1 VKIKTSD
8 LCDSFSDQLS
18 ICTTVFHSYGKKKAF
33 SGTISTVKIF
43 SNDNDVFME
52 AIEQVPPGTVIV
64 LDGAH
69 STPCAWMGDRKAG
82 IAASRGIAGII
93 INGLIRDVEGLAELD
108 IGVLAIGS
116 HPLSSKMA
124 KKERK
129 GVRDGILFFGD
140 VDWISGHFVYA
151 DLDGVVLSEKEL
163 NR

>member
-1 VKIKTSD
+1 VNIKTSD

-33 SGTISTVKIF
+33 SGKISTVKIF

-69 STPCAWMGDRKAG
+69 STACAWMGDRKAG
-82 IAASRGIAGII
+82 IAVSRGIAGII
-93 INGLIRDVEGLAELD
+93 INGMVRDVEGLAKLD

-124 KKERK
+124 KKEKK
-129 GVRDGILFFGD
+129 GVRDGILDFGN
-140 VDWISGHFVYA
+140 VDWIPGHYIYA

-163 NR
+163 CR